1 MGKSS
6 SRVTSSKP
14 KRSGASG
21 KKRAKK
27 KSAPTEQAPK
37 ALGYSRFIARW
48 KASQPIADRIARF
61 IPALSSESEAAGHAH
76 GLIRGHE
83 LLRNAKA
90 WTRPE
95 IGTGRSAGYRG
106 HQWRLVMAYNGME
119 LLIKSLLQ
127 KAETR
132 GLEEED
138 LTRVLGRI
146 ALPGFEPLHPP
157 SLARKYLAKWI
168 AELEQDAVLNFLKTE
183 RGDKTRLRAW
193 LIDQQPIVGW
203 HEAILLTKA
212 LRNCTAH
219 GALSPKKVEQ
229 WGLKPAFVELPQKL
243 FRIDEAIFEILG
255 E

>member
-1 MGKSS
+1 MGKTT
-6 SRVTSSKP
+6 SRVTST
-14 KRSGASG
+14 KRPGATA

-27 KSAPTEQAPK
+27 KTAPPEQAPK
-37 ALGYSRFIARW
+37 ALGYSRFIAIW
-48 KASQPIADRIARF
+48 KARQPIADRIARF
-61 IPALSSESEAAGHAH
+61 IPAFSSEGEAAGHAH

-95 IGTGRSAGYRG
+95 IGTGLSAVYRG

-127 KAETR
+127 KAGTR

-146 ALPGFEPLHPP
+146 ALPEFKPLQPP
-157 SLARKYLAKWI
+157 SLARKHLAKWL

-203 HEAILLTKA
+203 HEAVLLTKA

-219 GALSPKKVEQ
+219 GSLSPNKVEQ
-229 WGLKPAFVELPQKL
+229 WGLKPAFVELPQAL
-243 FRIDEAIFEILG
+243 FKIDEAIFEVLG
-255 E
+255 K